1 MYNTMDEA
9 ITDLKLGKQIIV
21 VEYKNRQKQERIITM
36 FNTIDEAITDLK
48 LGKPI
53 IVVDDENRE
62 NEGDFVALSSSITPE
77 VINLMIT
84 EGRGLVCVA
93 ITEEIS
99 RRLNLNKMVAT
110 NTDPLGTAF
119 TESVDFETT
128 TTGISAFERADTI
141 KAIVNENTKEEQFK
155 RPGHVFPLIAKN
167 QGVLEREGH
176 TEAAVDLAKLS
187 QTSPSAVI
195 CEIVKEDGHMA
206 RLPDLRELAN
216 RLGIKLITIEDLV
229 NYRKKNEVQVKR
241 EVVTD
246 LPTDYG
252 LFKLYGYSNTLD
264 NKEHLAIVKDDL
276 ENDANPIV
284 RIHSECLTGDVLHSR
299 RCDCGPQLEASLRII
314 NESRY
319 GALIYMRQ
327 EGRDIGLINKLKA
340 YALQDEGLDTVE
352 ANEALGFQADLREY
366 HLAGQILKDLNM
378 ENIELLTN
386 NPVKVEALK
395 ENKINIFK
403 RTDLQVGKNKENEHY
418 LQTKKVKLGHLF
430 T

>member
-1 MYNTMDEA
+1 
-9 ITDLKLGKQIIV
+9 
-21 VEYKNRQKQERIITM
+21 M

-62 NEGDFVALSSSITPE
+62 NEGDFVALSSTISPE

-119 TESVDFETT
+119 TESIDFETT

-141 KAIVNENTKEEQFK
+141 KAMVNKNTKEEQFK

-216 RLGIKLITIEDLV
+216 QLGIKLITIEHLV

-276 ENDANPIV
+276 ENDTNPIV

-299 RCDCGPQLEASLRII
+299 RCDCGPQLETSLRII
-314 NESRY
+314 NESGY

-395 ENKINIFK
+395 ENEINILK

-418 LQTKKVKLGHLF
+418 LKTKKVKLGHLF